1 MREKGFLILFPT
13 SSLTVHRFDRLMIQI
28 NALPRVLRH
37 HYFFILASVM
47 ALNIADKHMT
57 VYKTNII
64 SLKIA
69 NDVNDITC
77 LEWNV
82 A

>member
-1 MREKGFLILFPT
+1 
-13 SSLTVHRFDRLMIQI
+13 
-28 NALPRVLRH
+28 
-37 HYFFILASVM
+37 M